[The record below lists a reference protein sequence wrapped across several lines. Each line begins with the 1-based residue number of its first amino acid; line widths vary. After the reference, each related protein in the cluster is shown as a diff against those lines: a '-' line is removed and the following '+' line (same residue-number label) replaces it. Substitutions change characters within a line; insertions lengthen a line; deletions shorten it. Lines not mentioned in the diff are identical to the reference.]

1 MKKAYRRIASL
12 ARSSHKPS
20 AAEACEKSGLG
31 QSGQSLVEFLF
42 ASITFFFA
50 LLGTLQLAFVLN
62 AHSLVRYAAFNAAR
76 SAIVY
81 GADRTKMQ
89 EAARL
94 SLLAVFPT
102 HGRADS
108 VYGLT
113 QNYLAAKKV
122 AQENNWLGL
131 KGKPITSVQIINT
144 RGLKPG
150 DVVPFDDPPAAD
162 KAVITVQV
170 VHYYE
175 LVVPLVNAMVWRIWQ
190 RLDEA
195 NKKPLTL
202 DELARDAA
210 KARRRLSAKDR
221 EMDSGFRIP
230 LVARY
235 TMVMQSDLEGGK

>member
-1 MKKAYRRIASL
+1 MAEKFRRIA
-12 ARSSHKPS
+12 P
-20 AAEACEKSGLG
+20 LG

-42 ASITFFFA
+42 AAMTFLFG
-50 LLGTLQLAFVLN
+50 LLGLLQLAFVLN
-62 AHSLVRYAAFNAAR
+62 AYSLVRYAAFNAAR

-81 GADRTKMQ
+81 GGDREKMQ

-108 VYGLT
+108 VYGLM

-122 AQENNWLGL
+122 DQEQGWLGL
-131 KGKPITSVQIINT
+131 KGNPITSVQILNT

-150 DVVPFDDPPAAD
+150 EVVRFDDSPAAD

-170 VHYYE
+170 VHYYK
-175 LVVPLVNAMVWRIWQ
+175 LIVPLVNAMTWHVFQ
-190 RLDEA
+190 YFDKG
-195 NKKPLTL
+195 KKEPLTL

-210 KARRRLSAKDR
+210 QARRRLSAKDR
-221 EMDSGFRIP
+221 RMDSGFRIP
-230 LVARY
+230 LAARY
-235 TMVMQSDLEGGK
+235 TMRMQSDLIGEK